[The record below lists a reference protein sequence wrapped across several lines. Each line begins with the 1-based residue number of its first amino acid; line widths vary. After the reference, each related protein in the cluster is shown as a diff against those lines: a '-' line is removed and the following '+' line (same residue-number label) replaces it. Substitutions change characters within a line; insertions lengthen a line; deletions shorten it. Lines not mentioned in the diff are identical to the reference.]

1 MPSSETD
8 PRPAKNPVEKKV
20 ERGKEDDK
28 DVDRDG
34 RERQP
39 NQHTDRKQ

>member
-8 PRPAKNPVEKKV
+8 PKPNQAPAKKNDEQPKEEEKN
-20 ERGKEDDK
+20 
-28 DVDRDG
+28 VDRDG

-39 NQHTDRKQ
+39 NQHTDRK